1 LFNPPRTAL
10 TGECVSLQC
19 RNCGGVV
26 DTRRVELGYDYCLKD
41 ECQQRCLRRVQLAA
55 VGVNKAADYY
65 MKAEE
70 VLPPRPPAAT
80 HVADDEVDEA
90 GGLMPVAPGL
100 QTSGLGA
107 AGRKRARPATEARQ
121 RPRTTLE
128 RLREQERQLDEALA
142 RSYERFRQ
150 GEITAKEMHYER
162 DQLVGA
168 FNRQVMA
175 ENIRYRSLLRRPSSG
190 GR

>member
-1 LFNPPRTAL
+1 M
-10 TGECVSLQC
+10 QC
-19 RNCGGVV
+19 RNCGDVV

-70 VLPPRPPAAT
+70 VIPPRPPVAT
-80 HVADDEVDEA
+80 YTADDEVDGA
-90 GGLMPVAPGL
+90 GDLTSPAPGAR
-100 QTSGLGA
+100 TSELGA
-107 AGRKRARPATEARQ
+107 AGTKRARPATEARQ

-128 RLREQERQLDEALA
+128 RLREQERQLDDALA

-150 GEITAKEMHYER
+150 GEMTAREMHHER

>member
-1 LFNPPRTAL
+1 MDK
-10 TGECVSLQC
+10 CVT
-19 RNCGGVV
+19 CGQ
-26 DTRRVELGYDYCLKD
+26 ELHPERAKKYNYCMSP
-41 ECQQRCLRRVQLAA
+41 ECQEKNAKGLTMVA

-80 HVADDEVDEA
+80 YIADGEVDEG
-90 GGLMPVAPGL
+90 GGLMPAAPGP

-107 AGRKRARPATEARQ
+107 AGGKRARPAATEARQ

-128 RLREQERQLDEALA
+128 RLREQERQLDDALA

-150 GEITAKEMHYER
+150 GEMTAREMHHER